1 MAVTTKGTERTLG
14 QLVADASSDV
24 SSIIKGEIALAKL
37 EIKSDVSKGGKGA
50 AMLAAAGVFALF
62 MLGFL
67 LSALAWGLHE
77 LGLPV
82 WASMLIVAG
91 VLLLITL
98 VLIRQ
103 LLPPP
108 DPRVGVVPR
117 APRPGVAVGVGLDA
131 AGEEEGVCWAI
142 YTRV

>member
-98 VLIRQ
+98 VLALMGKSALSKVKGKPERTIDNAQ
-103 LLPPP
+103 KT
-108 DPRVGVVPR
+108 
-117 APRPGVAVGVGLDA
+117 VA
-131 AGEEEGVCWAI
+131 AI
-142 YTRV
+142 KPATKA

>member
-67 LSALAWGLHE
+67 LSALAWGLHA

-98 VLIRQ
+98 VLALMGKSALSKVKGKPERTIDNAQ
-103 LLPPP
+103 KT
-108 DPRVGVVPR
+108 
-117 APRPGVAVGVGLDA
+117 VA
-131 AGEEEGVCWAI
+131 AI
-142 YTRV
+142 KPATKA